1 MAASN
6 AWLNN
11 AEQIQT
17 AFWQLIENFE
27 SQNQVEI
34 NIMNYKIYYRNWYS
48 ILSADSRSI
57 EFQFYIGTWI
67 RDTRFAILLSKNSCN
82 KFDIVILIVFHYIGN
97 LCSMFKWND
106 RVFRFNY
113 QIANIFESVRYSKE
127 LMFEYFWWI
136 IQHN

>member
-113 QIANIFESVRYSKE
+113 QIANIFESVRYSKNWCSSLFDE
-127 LMFEYFWWI
+127 
-136 IQHN
+136 

>member
-1 MAASN
+1 MAASS

-113 QIANIFESVRYSKE
+113 QIANIFESVRYSKNWCLILFDE
-127 LMFEYFWWI
+127 
-136 IQHN
+136 